1 MAATD
6 EPERAGGALTQRGES
21 FAVVVPRHVAIIGGE
36 PEDYESLLDT
46 FTVHHIDH
54 LDRARAHA
62 RGVLGRRTWLYLVHA
77 SGRLPPVEVACR
89 IRVFA
94 PWADVALV
102 LQHDPTPQERVGI
115 YSRGV
120 VAVEVKPTPAVACSL
135 VYALARRHARLVRVR
150 DG

>member
-1 MAATD
+1 MADTD
-6 EPERAGGALTQRGES
+6 GTCGGDGASTQRDDS
-21 FAVVVPRHVAIIGGE
+21 YAVVVPRHVAIIGGE

-54 LDRARAHA
+54 LERARAHA
-62 RGVLGRRTWLYLVHA
+62 RGTLGRRTWLYLVHA

-89 IRVFA
+89 VRVFA

-102 LQHDPTPQERVGI
+102 LPREPTPQERVGI

-120 VAVEVKPTPAVACSL
+120 VAVEVKPTPSVACSM

-150 DG
+150 GG

>member
-1 MAATD
+1 MADTD
-6 EPERAGGALTQRGES
+6 GTCGGDGASTQRDDS
-21 FAVVVPRHVAIIGGE
+21 YAVVVPRHVAIIGGE

-54 LDRARAHA
+54 LERARAHA
-62 RGVLGRRTWLYLVHA
+62 RGTLGRRTWLYLVHA
-77 SGRLPPVEVACR
+77 SGRLPPVEVSCR
-89 IRVFA
+89 VRVFA

-102 LQHDPTPQERVGI
+102 LQHEPTPQERVGI
-115 YSRGV
+115 YSRGG

>member
-1 MAATD
+1 MADTD
-6 EPERAGGALTQRGES
+6 GTCGGDGASTQRDDS
-21 FAVVVPRHVAIIGGE
+21 YAVVVPRHVAIIGGE

-54 LDRARAHA
+54 LERARAHA
-62 RGVLGRRTWLYLVHA
+62 RGTLGRRTWLYLVHA
-77 SGRLPPVEVACR
+77 SGRLPPVEVSCR
-89 IRVFA
+89 VRVFA

-102 LQHDPTPQERVGI
+102 LQHEPTPQERVGI